1 MKKRRID
8 NLYGQLIKTA
18 ENTGLKILSDERCC
32 QLMVWLLEIGGYTEE
47 STHNVKLREDIFA
60 AQKRLNLLGG
70 ETPNIELLPILKGF
84 HKEILSFIKEE
95 NEKPLWLV
103 ELEKHY
109 KIMEYNRIAPNK

>member
-103 ELEKHY
+103 ELEKYY